1 MKKLI
6 TITCALFAAIAASA
20 AIDYIEV
27 GYGETVVP
35 TRPGKVLGARVL
47 SSVASGTATAKAVRS
62 LEVWENQEDIVAA
75 TNYTYT
81 VVSTQLVDSAW
92 VTVTNTTAFNP
103 LPWGTENWTSFATN
117 TVVTLS
123 TNVTPHVSSRVVV
136 TNALTATATCSN
148 GSGTAAAGSDPYI
161 LPGEEV
167 FFEGTARGKLWLI
180 IDR

>member
-6 TITCALFAAIAASA
+6 ALAAVCCAFAASA

-27 GYGETVVP
+27 GYGETVTP
-35 TRPGKVLGARVL
+35 TRAGKVLGARVL

-62 LEVWENQEDIVAA
+62 LEVWGNRSEVVAT
-75 TNYTYT
+75 TNFTYT

-92 VTVTNTTAFNP
+92 ATVTNTTAFNP
-103 LPWGTENWTSFATN
+103 LPWGAENWVSFATN
-117 TVVTLS
+117 TVVTLA
-123 TNVTPHVSSRVVV
+123 TNVTPYVSSRVVV

-167 FFEGTARGKLWLI
+167 FFEGTARGKVWI
-180 IDR
+180 IIER